1 MALQVLQELLNYL
14 CIYEFLEKNY
24 IDSHDKKF
32 RHHRKDEN
40 NLLSNGLLAA
50 GVMRS
55 LYLWYVK

>member
-1 MALQVLQELLNYL
+1 MT
-14 CIYEFLEKNY
+14 
-24 IDSHDKKF
+24 KKF

-55 LYLWYVK
+55 LYLWYVKVRYIDGPQ